1 VKILKQ
7 QNTKT
12 AIANKIKKWV
22 ETAQELSNEQFRFA
36 IPITR
41 LTSIKSL
48 CQDEVA
54 AAHFALYLAKILQA
68 QMQSE
73 SCPSHLSPSEWETH
87 TTVVANA
94 VTEMER
100 YIENPLPEG
109 KQPLSQLLKQIDELQ
124 GNDFRNVHWTT
135 VHFVKSGNLLKLE
148 YAIRCFTVGTA
159 SPLENRDFPY
169 YAYKLARE
177 FTEFYAPRYG
187 TGLIPESVP
196 KLLEIAEFWCQY
208 YFGQNLSQK
217 FPKLAIANYN
227 STIEH
232 LNLKRDVY

>member
-1 VKILKQ
+1 MKQ
-7 QNTKT
+7 QNNQT

-22 ETAQELSNEQFRFA
+22 TTAQELSTEQFIFA

-68 QMQSE
+68 QIQSE
-73 SCPSHLSPSEWETH
+73 SCPSHLSLSEWEIH

-94 VTEMER
+94 ITEMER
-100 YIENPLPEG
+100 YIENPLAEG
-109 KQPLSQLLKQIDELQ
+109 KQSLQQLSKQIDQLQ
-124 GNDFRNVHWTT
+124 GNDFRNIHWTT

-148 YAIRCFTVGTA
+148 YAIRCFTD
-159 SPLENRDFPY
+159 RDFPY

-177 FTEFYAPRYG
+177 FTESYEPRYG

-217 FPKLAIANYN
+217 FPKLIISNYN
-227 STIEH
+227 STIEK
-232 LNLKRDVY
+232 LNLKRDVYR

>member
-1 VKILKQ
+1 MKQ
-7 QNTKT
+7 QNTQT
-12 AIANKIKKWV
+12 AFANKIKKWL

-54 AAHFALYLAKILQA
+54 AAQFALYLAKILQA
-68 QMQSE
+68 QMQAE
-73 SCPSHLSPSEWETH
+73 SCPSHLSLSEWETH
-87 TTVVANA
+87 TTVVINA
-94 VTEMER
+94 VTEMEC
-100 YIENPLPEG
+100 YIDNPLPES
-109 KQPLSQLLKQIDELQ
+109 KQSLQKLLRQIDELQ
-124 GNDFRNVHWTT
+124 GDDVRRISWNT

-148 YAIRCFTVGTA
+148 YAIRCFTD
-159 SPLENRDFPY
+159 RDFPY

-177 FTEFYAPRYG
+177 FTESYEPRYG

-208 YFGQNLSQK
+208 YFGQNIAEK
-217 FPKLAIANYN
+217 FPKLTIANYN
-227 STIEH
+227 STIEQ